1 MNLLFVLRAV
11 ALGVLAAAA
20 VSFIYALGTAP
31 RPAMS
36 HLGLRGYKRTQSLR
50 TNAAYRLIE
59 PVLRFLSKRVHGLL
73 SEQAREKQDLQLAI
87 AGDVAGLQPEDV
99 VSLML
104 LSATSGAALG
114 IAYRGGGGQGLIF
127 ALILGLAGASIPQLY
142 ISSIAQAR
150 LRSIAMATP
159 SMIDLLALCLG
170 AGLDFPGALR
180 QVVDRGGLGD
190 DPLNEELRL
199 LLQELN
205 IGRTRRQAL
214 AQLARRAP
222 CDAVRELVSAV
233 AQSEEQGTPL
243 ADVLRV
249 QAATSR
255 MHRSA
260 RAEEVAAKAA
270 TSMMLPLAMLF
281 VCVLVLIMGPVV
293 LNFKNTINM

>member
-1 MNLLFVLRAV
+1 MSTLVAIRAV
-11 ALGVLAAAA
+11 ALSMLAAAA
-20 VSFIYALGTAP
+20 VSFIYALGNAP
-31 RPAMS
+31 RPAPS
-36 HLGLRGYKRTQSLR
+36 HLGLRGYKRALSLR
-50 TNAAYRLIE
+50 NNAAFRLIE

-73 SEQAREKQDLQLAI
+73 SDQAREKLDQQLAI
-87 AGDVAGLQPEDV
+87 AGDIAGLQPEDV
-99 VSLML
+99 VSLTL
-104 LSATSGAALG
+104 LSASAGAGLG
-114 IAYRGGGGQGLIF
+114 IVYRGGGGQGLIF
-127 ALILGLAGASIPQLY
+127 ALILGLAGASIPHLY
-142 ISSIAQAR
+142 LSSVAQTR

-222 CDAVRELVSAV
+222 CDAVRELVASV

-243 ADVLRV
+243 CDVLRV

-270 TSMMLPLAMLF
+270 SSMMLPLGMLF
-281 VCVLVLIMGPVV
+281 LCVLALIMGPVV
-293 LNFKNTINM
+293 LNFTNTISM